1 MISELMNSIFP
12 WKAYAKQPIVSS
24 LSGNIGNWVE
34 GTRRVLR
41 ACAVRMIRQAHS
53 LLLVG
58 DTWDFEIIGM

>member
-41 ACAVRMIRQAHS
+41 AYAVRMIRQGFPS
-53 LLLVG
+53 PG
-58 DTWDFEIIGM
+58 GRYMGFRNN

>member
-24 LSGNIGNWVE
+24 LSGNIGNWVQ

-41 ACAVRMIRQAHS
+41 ACAVRMIRQAFPS
-53 LLLVG
+53 PG
-58 DTWDFEIIGM
+58 GRYMGFRNN